1 MIQIQQNRIKKP
13 YRLETTSWLFTRVA
27 EDVNL
32 GDQEQ
37 IQQVTRAGL

>member
-1 MIQIQQNRIKKP
+1 MQHNRIKKTN
-13 YRLETTSWLFTRVA
+13 RKEATSWLFTRVA